1 MKEIKPKTKTLA
13 VLLVPLMLAGC
24 ASLGHD
30 PVLAKRLT
38 PILHRHDDSG
48 AVVSARVIELPSGR
62 ELFADDPDAPFMPA
76 SNLKLVVT
84 AAALDGLGP
93 EYTFKTYLAR
103 SGDDLWI
110 VGTGDPAIG
119 DPRIAEAAGDTTETV
134 LEGWVTALAETGCTS
149 IAGDICYDE
158 SYFEPRQVH
167 PHWDEED
174 LVHWYA
180 CPVSGLNF
188 NDNCIDVTITPG
200 AEGTPVQYTVMP
212 RNTMTTIVN
221 QCTSGTGEQQAFIT
235 KMPDSPTYVLSGV
248 AKEREKL
255 KAKPVDAP
263 GAFFADALR
272 TVLREKGIPV
282 AGTIREIRTKRDENG
297 APLDCRIIAVHESSM
312 TDVLWRT
319 NKNSQNLFA
328 ECLDKALGR
337 HWAAEQGRDEP
348 GSWANGSEAIHVFM
362 REHGID
368 ASRLVVDDGSGLSRG
383 NRVTARLLTDLLAVM
398 YTHPYGEAYRASMA
412 RGGID
417 GTVSERLT
425 DLKGRVFA
433 KTGYIGGVRTLS
445 GYIQTRQ
452 GRWLAFSFLYN
463 RIPGPV
469 RPYEEMQDDACRVL
483 ADWQPA
489 RRVLMA
495 AAN

>member
-1 MKEIKPKTKTLA
+1 MNEIQPKTKALV
-13 VLLVPLMLAGC
+13 VLLVPFVLAGC

-30 PVLAKRLT
+30 PVLVEKLT

-48 AVVSARVIELPSGR
+48 AIVSARVIELPSGR
-62 ELFADDPDAPFMPA
+62 ELFADAPDAPFMPA

-84 AAALDGLGP
+84 AAALDALGP

-119 DPRIAEAAGDTTETV
+119 DPRIAAAAGHTTETL
-134 LEGWVTALAETGCTS
+134 LEEWATALAKTGCTS
-149 IAGDICYDE
+149 VAGDICYDE

-200 AEGTPVQYTVMP
+200 AAGQPVQYTVMP

-221 QCTSGTGEQQAFIT
+221 QCTSGTEEQEASIA
-235 KMPDSPTYVLSGV
+235 KLPDRQTYVLSGV

-255 KAKPVDAP
+255 KSKPVDTP
-263 GAFFADALR
+263 GAFFADAFR
-272 TVLREKGIPV
+272 AVLQDKGIPV
-282 AGTIREIRTKRDENG
+282 AGTIREIQTARDEHG

-312 TDVLWRT
+312 TDALWRT

-337 HWAAEQGRDEP
+337 HWAVEHGRDEP
-348 GSWANGSEAIHVFM
+348 GSWANGSEAIHAFM
-362 REHGID
+362 RKYGID
-368 ASRLVVDDGSGLSRG
+368 SSRLVVDDGSGLSRG
-383 NRVTARLLTDLLAVM
+383 DRVTARLLTDLLAAM
-398 YTHPYGEAYRASMA
+398 AKHPHAEAYRASMA
-412 RGGID
+412 RGGVD
-417 GTVSERLT
+417 GTISERLT
-425 DLKGRVFA
+425 DLKGRIMA
-433 KTGYIGGVRTLS
+433 KTGYIGGVRTLT
-445 GYIQTRQ
+445 GYVQTEQ

-463 RIPGPV
+463 KIPGPV
-469 RPYEEMQDDACRVL
+469 RPYEVLQDDACRVL

-489 RRVLMA
+489 RRLLTTA
-495 AAN
+495 GK